1 VPLSEICLGIRGEME
16 FARTAVDTCTPT
28 IEFLERGHF
37 LDVLD
42 EYAEDAAR
50 GSGRFVLLAG
60 EAGVG
65 KTSLLEAFRG
75 RRPEL
80 RWLWGAC
87 DGSFTP
93 RPLGPLYEIATG
105 IGGGLAQLCTDGAD
119 RRELFGAFL
128 DELNG
133 DAKTVVVI
141 EDLHWADD
149 ATLDWLRHLARRIA
163 GVPAMVIVSYRD
175 DEPATDNPLPRV
187 IGQIV
192 THRGTRRISLPTL
205 TVDAV
210 RQLAARTD
218 ADADELY
225 RVTGGVPYYVEEVLC
240 ARPGEVPATVADIVT
255 TRTSRL
261 SANAR
266 RLLAAAAVIARPAEP
281 QLLATVAS
289 VDASALDECLESG
302 ALIGGPANYHF
313 RHEITR
319 MAVERTILAHSR
331 SQLHAAAISE
341 LERSTPADHA
351 RLAHHAESAGDSGK
365 AFHYAR
371 IAAYTAFAMRSNREA
386 VAQFRRALRFAD
398 GAGAEVRAALREG
411 LATALALVDHWEEST
426 VERREALALR
436 RQLGDPAKI
445 SLNLRWLSRCLWRMC
460 RGEEGDRAAREAF
473 TVMASAAPC
482 AERAW
487 AYAIHAETLVS
498 GPALPEGLKRAEEAL
513 QQAEALDC
521 VEVMAYTLN
530 TMGMFRFAM
539 GQDGFADIKRSID
552 IAHKHGLD
560 EHEARGYANIYQAAV
575 DRFRLADHEHAFLQG
590 TAFCRDND
598 MRTYGVCIR
607 GSRAMALL
615 WMGRFSEAAALAA
628 DTLRET
634 ISPVNRLHLLIALAA
649 ARVRMGDLDA
659 AALLDEAWP
668 LAVDVGE
675 RQWQL
680 SLAWIW
686 AEAAWLQGDPNSL
699 DPRVTAVYEASTA
712 DDPWL
717 VAGLAVRLDR
727 IGRLTRRP
735 GNPPEPYAYELDG
748 DYPAAADW
756 WQSAGCPFDEAVL
769 LARSGDHSA
778 LRCALEIFASLDT
791 PPATAYVR
799 RRMRAAGHSVIP
811 RGPRAATRA
820 DPNGLTPRE
829 AEVLALLREGL
840 SNAAISRRMFISER
854 TVHHHVSAVLAKLGV
869 RSRGDVAR
877 AHHIGT
883 PARK

>member
-1 VPLSEICLGIRGEME
+1 ME
-16 FARTAVDTCTPT
+16 FTRTVVDTCTSG
-28 IEFLERGHF
+28 IELLERGHF

-42 EYAEDAAR
+42 EYAEDAAT

-65 KTSLLEAFRG
+65 KTSLLEAFRD

-105 IGGGLAQLCTDGAD
+105 IGGGLAQLCTEGAD
-119 RRELFGAFL
+119 RRELFGAFV

-141 EDLHWADD
+141 EDLHWTDD

-175 DEPATDNPLPRV
+175 DEPATDNPLPGV

-192 THRGTRRISLPTL
+192 THRGTRRMSLPTL

-210 RQLAARTD
+210 RQLAARTGT
-218 ADADELY
+218 DADELY
-225 RVTGGVPYYVEEVLC
+225 RLTGGVPYYVEEVLGGC
-240 ARPGEVPATVADIVT
+240 PSEVPATVADIVS
-255 TRTSRL
+255 TRMSRL

-266 RLLAAAAVIARPAEP
+266 RLLAAAAVVARPADP
-281 QLLATVAS
+281 QLLATVAG
-289 VDASALDECLESG
+289 VDASALDECLDSG
-302 ALIGGPANYHF
+302 ALIGGPATYHF

-319 MAVERTILAHSR
+319 MAVERAIPAHSR
-331 SQLHAAAISE
+331 SQLHAAALAQ
-341 LERSTPADHA
+341 LERSTPPDHV
-351 RLAHHAESAGDSGK
+351 RLAHHAESAGDSGR
-365 AFHYAR
+365 ALRCAR
-371 IAAYTAFAMRSNREA
+371 IAAYSAFAMRSNREA

-398 GAGAEVRAALREG
+398 GGDTGLRAALCEG
-411 LATALALVDHWEEST
+411 LATALALMDHWEQST
-426 VERREALALR
+426 VQRREALLLR
-436 RQLGDPAKI
+436 RRLGDPAKI
-445 SLNLRWLSRCLWRMC
+445 SHNLRWLSRCLWRLC

-473 TVMASAAPC
+473 TTMAGAPPC
-482 AERAW
+482 VERAW
-487 AYAIHAETLVS
+487 AYAIYAETLVS
-498 GPALPEGLKRAEEAL
+498 GPMLPEGLKRAEEAL

-521 VEVMAYTLN
+521 AEVMAYTLN
-530 TMGMFRFAM
+530 TIGMFRLMM
-539 GQDGFADIKRSID
+539 GQDGFADIQRSID
-552 IAHKHGLD
+552 IARKNGLD

-575 DRFRLADHEHAFLQG
+575 DRFRLADYEHAFLEG
-590 TAFCRDND
+590 IAFCRDND

-607 GSRAMALL
+607 GSRAVALL
-615 WMGRFSEAAALAA
+615 RMGRLSEAAAVAA

-634 ISPVNRLHLLIALAA
+634 ISPINRLHLLIALAA
-649 ARVRMGDLDA
+649 ARVQMGHPDA

-675 RQWQL
+675 QQWQL
-680 SLAWIW
+680 SLAWMW
-686 AEAAWLQGDPNSL
+686 AEVAWLQGDPDSL
-699 DPRVTAVYEASTA
+699 DPRATAVYEASTA

-727 IGRLTRRP
+727 IGRLSRRP
-735 GNPPEPYAYELDG
+735 DNLPEPYAYELDG
-748 DYPAAADW
+748 DYRAAADW
-756 WQSAGCPFDEAVL
+756 WQSAGCPFDEALL

-778 LRCALEIFASLDT
+778 LRCALEIFTSLEA
-791 PPATAYVR
+791 PPAAAYVR
-799 RRMRAAGHSVIP
+799 RHMRAAGHGVIP

-829 AEVLALLREGL
+829 SEVVALLREGL

-877 AHHIGT
+877 AYHVGT